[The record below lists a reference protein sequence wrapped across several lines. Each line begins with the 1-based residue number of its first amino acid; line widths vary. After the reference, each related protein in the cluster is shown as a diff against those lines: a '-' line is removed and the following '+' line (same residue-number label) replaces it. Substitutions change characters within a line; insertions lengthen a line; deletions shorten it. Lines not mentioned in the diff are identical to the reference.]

1 MSEANFEP
9 GEGFFSLERPRP
21 LTRIAAASHRR
32 STLSHKGR
40 GKKSVK
46 RGEMGNAPYFPPSG
60 GRPTLS

>member
-21 LTRIAAASHRR
+21 LTRLAAASHRR

-40 GKKSVK
+40 GKKSAK
-46 RGEMGNAPYFPPSG
+46 CGEIGAASYFSPSG